1 MDILLPDRMD
11 GTPAQTLENVR
22 QITLI
27 GANGSG
33 KTRFAN
39 WLVNKYKDNAFRIS
53 ALKALFPSS
62 SKNELPCSID
72 MLYDEAVATSP
83 YYRADT
89 GTEFQRLI
97 FLLLHDE
104 FLDLLKY
111 KAQRKL
117 NENDN
122 TLPTTKFDNV
132 ARMWQEVFP
141 NNKIMRDGGRLL
153 FSNEKAEDP
162 FTELKLSDGE
172 KAVLYYIGAVLYA
185 REGAIIFV
193 DDPEIYIHHSIMQA
207 LWNVIEEMRPDCT
220 FIYNTH
226 DIDFVSSRTEN
237 ACVWVRNF
245 DFTHKTWDY
254 EIVDVGGTISEQ
266 LYFDLLGSRKPIL
279 FVEGDA
285 SHSIDSKLYSLIF
298 TEYTVKPLGSC
309 NKVIESTRAF
319 NDLKNFHHLDSH
331 GIVDRDRRS
340 DREVQYL
347 RDKKILVP
355 NVAEIENI
363 LMLEGVIKA
372 VARYRKKDETYV
384 FLKVKSAV
392 MKMFKSELRKQA
404 LEHVRHRMKRMA
416 GVCIDRRFQDIGS
429 LEDHIS
435 DLLNELNPRAVYEE
449 LCRDFHRYV
458 ATDNYEAVLKVFN
471 EKSMVVNSNV
481 AALCGLNNKDSYIR
495 TVLHILK
502 GDSKA
507 AQAIRAAIKECF
519 GIKSTHELE
528 VKQQQ
533 SNQ

>member
-1 MDILLPDRMD
+1 MDILLPDRMN
-11 GTPAQTLENVR
+11 GEPAQTLKDVR
-22 QITLI
+22 QVTLI

-33 KTRFAN
+33 KTRFAH
-39 WLVNKYKDNAFRIS
+39 WLVEKYKDRAYRIS
-53 ALKALFPSS
+53 ALKALFPSTE
-62 SKNELPCSID
+62 KNELEGSID
-72 MLYDEAVATSP
+72 MLYENAVDSSP
-83 YYRADT
+83 YYRNDT
-89 GTEFQRLI
+89 ATEFQRLI

-104 FLDLLKY
+104 FLDLLKF
-111 KAQRKL
+111 KASMKL
-117 NENDN
+117 GTDEKEQ
-122 TLPTTKFDNV
+122 LPVTKFDKV
-132 ARMWQEVFP
+132 AQMWQEVFP
-141 NNKIMRDGGRLL
+141 NNRIMRDGGRLL
-153 FSNEKAEDP
+153 FTNEKTDES
-162 FTELKLSDGE
+162 FSELRLSDGE
-172 KAVLYYIGAVLYA
+172 KAVLYYLAAVLYA
-185 REGAIIFV
+185 RQDAIIFV

-237 ACVWVRNF
+237 VCVWVRNF
-245 DFTHKTWDY
+245 DLVHSAWDY
-254 EIVDVGGTISEQ
+254 EIVNTGDTLSEE

-340 DREVQYL
+340 DKEVQYL

-355 NVAEIENI
+355 DVAEIENI

-372 VARYRKKDETYV
+372 VAHWRKKDEQYV
-384 FLKVKSAV
+384 ALKVKSAV

-429 LEDHIS
+429 LEDHIN
-435 DLLNELNPRAVYEE
+435 DLLNELNPRAVYEG
-449 LCRDFHRYV
+449 LCRDFHRYITSNDY
-458 ATDNYEAVLKVFN
+458 AAVLKVFN
-471 EKSMVVNSNV
+471 DKSMLVNSNV
-481 AALCGLNNKDSYIR
+481 AALCGLSNKDAYIR

-502 GDSKA
+502 GNSQSAKE
-507 AQAIRAAIKECF
+507 IRHAIKECF
-519 GIKSTHELE
+519 GIS
-528 VKQQQ
+528 
-533 SNQ
+533 

>member
-1 MDILLPDRMD
+1 MDIILPDRMD
-11 GTPAQTLENVR
+11 GAAAQTLEKVR
-22 QITLI
+22 QVTLI

-33 KTRFAN
+33 KTRFAH
-39 WLVNKYKDNAFRIS
+39 WLVDKYSNKAYRIS
-53 ALKALFPSS
+53 ALKALFPTVEY
-62 SKNELPCSID
+62 NELDESID
-72 MLYDEAVATSP
+72 KQYAAATASSP
-83 YYRADT
+83 YFKNDSA
-89 GTEFQRLI
+89 TEFQRLI

-111 KAQRKL
+111 KAKQKL
-117 NENDN
+117 SHAEQESM
-122 TLPTTKFDNV
+122 PTTKFDKV

-141 NNKIMRDGGRLL
+141 NNKIMRDGGKLL
-153 FSNEKAEDP
+153 FTNEKTDET
-162 FTELKLSDGE
+162 FSELKLSDGE
-172 KAVLYYIGAVLYA
+172 KAVLYYLAAVLYA
-185 REGAIIFV
+185 KENAIIFV

-226 DIDFVSSRTEN
+226 DIDFVTSRTEN
-237 ACVWVRNF
+237 VCVWVRNF
-245 DFTHKTWDY
+245 DFVHNAWDY
-254 EIVDVGGTISEQ
+254 EILGAGGMLSDE
-266 LYFDLLGSRKPIL
+266 LYYDILGSRKPIL

-340 DREVQYL
+340 DKEVQYL

-355 NVAEIENI
+355 DVAEIENI

-372 VARYRKKDETYV
+372 VARYRKKDDTYV

-392 MKMFKSELRKQA
+392 MKMFKTELRKQA

-435 DLLNELNPRAVYEE
+435 DLLNELNPRAVYED

-458 ATDNYEAVLKVFN
+458 ATNDYKVVLKVFN
-471 EKSMVVNSNV
+471 EKSMLVNCNV
-481 AALCGLNNKDSYIR
+481 AALCGLANKDAYVR
-495 TVLHILK
+495 CVLHILK
-502 GDSKA
+502 GDSHA
-507 AQAIRAAIKECF
+507 ARDIRHAIKECF
-519 GIKSTHELE
+519 G
-528 VKQQQ
+528 V
-533 SNQ
+533 N

>member
-1 MDILLPDRMD
+1 MDILLPDRID
-11 GTPAQTLENVR
+11 GLPAQLLDDVR

-33 KTRFAN
+33 KTRFAH
-39 WLVNKYKDNAFRIS
+39 WLVDKNKDKAYRIS
-53 ALKALFPSS
+53 ALKALFPSTE
-62 SKNELPCSID
+62 KNELNGSID
-72 MLYDEAVATSP
+72 MLYDEAVESSP
-83 YYRADT
+83 YYRNDSS
-89 GTEFQRLI
+89 TEFQRLI

-104 FLDLLKY
+104 FMDLLRY
-111 KAQRKL
+111 KAQVRLSEKDF
-117 NENDN
+117 EI
-122 TLPTTKFDNV
+122 PETKFDVV

-141 NNKIMRDGGRLL
+141 NNKMLREGGKLL
-153 FSNEKAEDP
+153 FLNEK
-162 FTELKLSDGE
+162 TEESFSEIRLSDGE

-185 REGAIIFV
+185 APESIIFV

-207 LWNVIEEMRPDCT
+207 LWNVIEEIRPDCT

-237 ACVWVRNF
+237 VCIWVRNY
-245 DFTHKTWDY
+245 DLVHNAWDY
-254 EIVDVGGTISEQ
+254 EIVNTDETLSDE
-266 LYFDLLGSRKPIL
+266 LYYNLLGSRKPIL

-347 RDKKILVP
+347 REKKVLVP

-372 VARYRKKDETYV
+372 VARYRKKDEAYV
-384 FLKVKSAV
+384 FLKVRSAV
-392 MKMFKSELRKQA
+392 MKMFRTELRKQA

-416 GVCIDRRFQDIGS
+416 GVCIDRRFKDIGS
-429 LEDHIS
+429 LEEHIS
-435 DLLNELNPRAVYEE
+435 DLLNELNPRAVYED
-449 LCRDFHRYV
+449 LCRDFHQYV
-458 ATDNYEAVLKVFN
+458 ASNDYEAVLKVFN
-471 EKSMVVNSNV
+471 EKSMLVNSNV
-481 AALCGLNNKDSYIR
+481 AELCGLNSKDAYIR
-495 TVLHILK
+495 MVLHILK
-502 GDSKA
+502 GDGKSAKD
-507 AQAIRAAIKECF
+507 IRNAIKGCF
-519 GIKSTHELE
+519 GI
-528 VKQQQ
+528 
-533 SNQ
+533 N

>member
-1 MDILLPDRMD
+1 MDIRLPNRMD
-11 GTPAQTLENVR
+11 GKPADVLRNVH
-22 QITLI
+22 QVTLI

-33 KTRFAN
+33 KSRFAR
-39 WLVNKYKDNAFRIS
+39 WLVDNCGDNVYRVS
-53 ALKALFPSS
+53 ALRALFPTTDRNELDGSIDRLYIEAASS
-62 SKNELPCSID
+62 SQ
-72 MLYDEAVATSP
+72 
-83 YYRADT
+83 YYNNDT
-89 GTEFQRLI
+89 ATEFNRLI

-111 KAQRKL
+111 KALLMLGDSDEKRFPETKL
-117 NENDN
+117 D
-122 TLPTTKFDNV
+122 KV

-141 NNKIMRDGGRLL
+141 NNRILRDGGKLL
-153 FSNEKAEDP
+153 FSNEKADVP
-162 FTELKLSDGE
+162 FSSLRLSDGE

-185 REGAIIFV
+185 KPEAIIFV

-220 FIYNTH
+220 FIYSTH

-237 ACVWVRNF
+237 SCVWIRNY
-245 DFTHKTWDY
+245 DIVNNLWDY
-254 EIVDVGGTISEQ
+254 EIVDAGDTLSDE

-340 DREVQYL
+340 DKEVEYL

-372 VARYRKKDETYV
+372 VARYKRKDEAYV
-384 FLKVKSAV
+384 FLKVRSAV
-392 MKMFKSELRKQA
+392 ANMFKSELRKQA

-429 LEDHIS
+429 LENHIN
-435 DLLNELNPRAVYEE
+435 DLINELNPRAYYEE
-449 LCRDFHRYV
+449 LCRDFHRY
-458 ATDNYEAVLKVFN
+458 AASNNYSAILKVFN
-471 EKSMVVNSNV
+471 DKSMIVNSNV
-481 AALCGLNNKDSYIR
+481 AQLCGLSNKDSYIR

-502 GDSKA
+502 SDHKEA
-507 AQAIRAAIKECF
+507 KAIRTAVKGCF
-519 GIKSTHELE
+519 GIE
-528 VKQQQ
+528 
-533 SNQ
+533 

>member
-1 MDILLPDRMD
+1 MLDMDILLPDRID
-11 GTPAQTLENVR
+11 GKPARQLDNVK

-33 KTRFAN
+33 KTRFAQ
-39 WLVNKYKDNAFRIS
+39 WLVDKYKEKAYRIS
-53 ALKALFPSS
+53 ALKALFPSTE
-62 SKNELPCSID
+62 KNELPGSID
-72 MLYDEAVATSP
+72 VLFDEAVSSSP
-83 YYRADT
+83 YYKNDCP
-89 GTEFQRLI
+89 TEFQRLI

-104 FLDLLKY
+104 FLDMLKY
-111 KAQRKL
+111 KAQMRL
-117 NENDN
+117 GNGSE
-122 TLPTTKFDNV
+122 TMPETKFDKV

-141 NNKIMRDGGRLL
+141 KNKILREGGKLL
-153 FSNEKAEDP
+153 FSNEK
-162 FTELKLSDGE
+162 TEEHFSEIKLSDGE
-172 KAVLYYIGAVLYA
+172 KAVLYYIGIVLYA
-185 REGAIIFV
+185 KNDAIIFV

-237 ACVWVRNF
+237 ACVWVKNY
-245 DFTHKTWDY
+245 DLVHNAWDY
-254 EIVDVGGTISEQ
+254 EIVNTGDSLSDE
-266 LYFDLLGSRKPIL
+266 LYYDLLGSRKPVL

-340 DREVQYL
+340 DKEVEYL

-372 VARYRKKDETYV
+372 VARYRKKDEAYV
-384 FLKVKSAV
+384 FLKVRSAV
-392 MKMFKSELRKQA
+392 MKMFKSELKKQA

-416 GVCIDRRFQDIGS
+416 SVCIDRRFKDIDS
-429 LEDHIS
+429 LENHIN
-435 DLLNELNPRAVYEE
+435 DLLNELNPRAVYDD
-449 LCRDFHRYV
+449 LCRDFNHLVSANDY
-458 ATDNYEAVLKVFN
+458 DAVLKVFN
-471 EKSMVVNSNV
+471 EKSMIVNSNV
-481 AALCGLNNKDSYIR
+481 AALCGLSNKDAYIR
-495 TVLHILK
+495 SILHILK
-502 GDSKA
+502 GDSAAARSIRKA
-507 AQAIRAAIKECF
+507 VKHCF
-519 GIKSTHELE
+519 GI
-528 VKQQQ
+528 
-533 SNQ
+533 N

>member
-1 MDILLPDRMD
+1 MDIRLPDRTD
-11 GTPAQTLENVR
+11 KVPARTLENVR
-22 QITLI
+22 QVTLI

-33 KTRFAN
+33 KTRFAH
-39 WLVNKYKDNAFRIS
+39 WLVNEYKEKAYRIS
-53 ALKALFPSS
+53 ALKALFPATD
-62 SKNELPCSID
+62 KNELDGSID
-72 MLYDEAVATSP
+72 KLYEEAVASSP
-83 YYRADT
+83 YYRNDCA
-89 GTEFQRLI
+89 TEFQRLI

-111 KAQRKL
+111 KAKRTFDNN
-117 NENDN
+117 NED
-122 TLPTTKFDNV
+122 LPKTKFDKV

-141 NNKIMRDGGRLL
+141 NNKIMRDGGRML
-153 FSNEKAEDP
+153 FSNEKTDDTFSEIR
-162 FTELKLSDGE
+162 LSDGE
-172 KAVLYYIGAVLYA
+172 KAVLYYIAAVLYA
-185 REGAIIFV
+185 KQGAIIFV

-237 ACVWVRNF
+237 VCVWVRNY
-245 DFTHKTWDY
+245 DLINNAWDY
-254 EIVDVGGTISEQ
+254 EIVDAGGTLSDE

-340 DREVQYL
+340 DKEVQYL

-372 VARYRKKDETYV
+372 VARWRKKDEMYV
-384 FLKVKSAV
+384 FLKVKTAV
-392 MKMFKSELRKQA
+392 IKMFKAELRKQA

-429 LEDHIS
+429 LEDHIN

-458 ATDNYEAVLKVFN
+458 ATADYDAVLKVFN
-471 EKSMVVNSNV
+471 EKSMLVNSNV
-481 AALCGLNNKDSYIR
+481 ASLCGLGNKDAYIR

-502 GDSKA
+502 GDSRS
-507 AQAIRAAIKECF
+507 AQDIRRAIKQCF
-519 GIKSTHELE
+519 GVS
-528 VKQQQ
+528 
-533 SNQ
+533 

>member
-1 MDILLPDRMD
+1 MDIILPDRID
-11 GTPAQTLENVR
+11 GAPAQVLENVR
-22 QITLI
+22 QVTLI

-33 KTRFAN
+33 KSRFAQ
-39 WLVNKYKDNAFRIS
+39 WLVNKYSDRAYRVS
-53 ALKALFPSS
+53 ALKALFPTIEC
-62 SKNELPCSID
+62 NTLDGSID
-72 MLYDEAVATSP
+72 MQYEEVASSSP
-83 YYRADT
+83 YFKNDSA
-89 GTEFQRLI
+89 TELQRLI

-104 FLDLLKY
+104 FVDLLKY
-111 KAQRKL
+111 KAMLKI
-117 NENDN
+117 NAAEGNA
-122 TLPTTKFDNV
+122 LPVTKFDKV

-141 NNKIMRDGGRLL
+141 NNRIMRDGGKLL
-153 FSNEKAEDP
+153 FSNEKAEES
-162 FTELKLSDGE
+162 FSEIRLSDGE
-172 KAVLYYIGAVLYA
+172 KAVLYYLAAVLYA
-185 REGAIIFV
+185 KPDAIIFV
-193 DDPEIYIHHSIMQA
+193 DDPEIFIHHSIMQA
-207 LWNVIEEMRPDCT
+207 LWNVIEEIRPDCT

-237 ACVWVRNF
+237 VCVWVRNF
-245 DFTHKTWDY
+245 DLLNNAWDY
-254 EIVDVGGTISEQ
+254 EIVDAGGALSDE

-340 DREVQYL
+340 DKEVQYL

-372 VARYRKKDETYV
+372 VARYRKKDEEHV
-384 FLKVKSAV
+384 SQKVKGSV
-392 MKMFKSELRKQA
+392 MKMFKNDLRKQA

-449 LCRDFHRYV
+449 LCRDFHRYLNNCDYT
-458 ATDNYEAVLKVFN
+458 AILKVYN
-471 EKSMVVNSNV
+471 EKTMLVNSNV
-481 AALCGLNNKDSYIR
+481 AALCGLTNKDAYIR

-502 GDSKA
+502 SDSEEATTIRKA
-507 AQAIRAAIKECF
+507 VKECF
-519 GIKSTHELE
+519 GISVVTD
-528 VKQQQ
+528 
-533 SNQ
+533 

>member
-1 MDILLPDRMD
+1 MDVILPDRMD
-11 GTPAQTLENVR
+11 GAASRTLEKVR
-22 QITLI
+22 QVTLI

-33 KTRFAN
+33 KTRFAH
-39 WLVNKYKDNAFRIS
+39 WLVDRYRDNAFRIS

-62 SKNELPCSID
+62 EKNSLEGSID
-72 MLYDEAVATSP
+72 RLYDEAVASSP
-83 YYRADT
+83 YYRNDT
-89 GTEFQRLI
+89 ATEFQRLI

-104 FLDLLKY
+104 FLDLLKF
-111 KAQRKL
+111 KAKVAFGGG
-117 NENDN
+117 EKD
-122 TLPTTKFDNV
+122 LPKTKFDKV

-153 FSNEKAEDP
+153 FSNEKTDDTFSEI
-162 FTELKLSDGE
+162 KLSDGE
-172 KAVLYYIGAVLYA
+172 KAVLYYLAAVLYA
-185 REGAIIFV
+185 KQGAIIFV

-237 ACVWVRNF
+237 VCVWVRNY
-245 DFTHKTWDY
+245 DLVHNAWDY
-254 EIVDVGGTISEQ
+254 EIVDAGGTLSDE

-309 NKVIESTRAF
+309 NKVIESVRAF

-340 DREVQYL
+340 DKEVQYL

-363 LMLEGVIKA
+363 LMLEGVIRA
-372 VARYRKKDETYV
+372 VARWRKKDEQYV
-384 FLKVKSAV
+384 ALKVKSAV
-392 MKMFKSELRKQA
+392 IKMFKGELRKQA

-416 GVCIDRRFQDIGS
+416 SVCIDRRFQDIGS
-429 LEDHIS
+429 LEEHIG
-435 DLLNELNPRAVYEE
+435 DLLNELAPRAVYEE
-449 LCRDFHRYV
+449 LCREFHGYV
-458 ATDNYEAVLKVFN
+458 AAGDYQSVLKVFN
-471 EKSMVVNSNV
+471 EKSMLVNSNV
-481 AALCGLNNKDSYIR
+481 AALCGLNNKDAYIR

-502 GDSKA
+502 GDSSA
-507 AQAIRAAIKECF
+507 AQAIRSAIKNCF
-519 GIKSTHELE
+519 G
-528 VKQQQ
+528 VR
-533 SNQ
+533 

>member
-1 MDILLPDRMD
+1 MDIILPDRID
-11 GTPAQTLENVR
+11 GVPAQVLENVR
-22 QITLI
+22 QVTII

-33 KTRFAN
+33 KTRFAH
-39 WLVNKYKDNAFRIS
+39 WLVGKYGDKAYRIS
-53 ALKALFPSS
+53 ALKALFPATER
-62 SKNELPCSID
+62 NELDGSID
-72 MLYDEAVATSP
+72 RQYEEATASSP
-83 YYRADT
+83 YYKNDSA
-89 GTEFQRLI
+89 TEFQRLI

-104 FLDLLKY
+104 FMDLLRY
-111 KAQRKL
+111 KALLKL
-117 NENDN
+117 DSAASNEQ
-122 TLPTTKFDNV
+122 LPVTKFDQV

-141 NNKIMRDGGRLL
+141 NNRIMRDGGKML
-153 FSNEKAEDP
+153 FTNEKTEET
-162 FTELKLSDGE
+162 FTEIKLSDGE
-172 KAVLYYIGAVLYA
+172 KAVLYYIAAVLYA
-185 REGAIIFV
+185 KQDAIIFV

-237 ACVWVRNF
+237 VCVWVRNY
-245 DFTHKTWDY
+245 DLLRNAWDY
-254 EIVDVGGTISEQ
+254 EIVDAGGTLSDE

-340 DREVQYL
+340 DKEVQYL

-363 LMLEGVIKA
+363 LMLEGVIRA
-372 VARYRKKDETYV
+372 VARSRKKDEQYV
-384 FLKVKSAV
+384 ILKVKSAV
-392 MKMFKSELRKQA
+392 MKMFKSDLRKQA

-429 LEDHIS
+429 LEDHIN

-458 ATDNYEAVLKVFN
+458 ATNDYAAVLKVYN
-471 EKSMVVNSNV
+471 EKSMLVNSNV
-481 AALCGLNNKDSYIR
+481 AALCGLGNKDAYIR

-502 GDSKA
+502 GDSKE
-507 AQAIRAAIKECF
+507 AQAIRKAIKQCF
-519 GIKSTHELE
+519 GISL
-528 VKQQQ
+528 Q
-533 SNQ
+533 

>member
-1 MDILLPDRMD
+1 MDILLPDRMN
-11 GTPAQTLENVR
+11 GEPAQTLTNVR
-22 QITLI
+22 QVTLI

-33 KTRFAN
+33 KTRFAH
-39 WLVNKYKDNAFRIS
+39 WLVERYKDRAYRIS
-53 ALKALFPSS
+53 ALKALFPATE
-62 SKNELPCSID
+62 KNELQSSID
-72 MLYDEAVATSP
+72 VLYKNAVDSSP
-83 YYRADT
+83 YYRSDT
-89 GTEFQRLI
+89 ATEFQRLI

-111 KAQRKL
+111 KAAMKL
-117 NENDN
+117 SAGEREK
-122 TLPTTKFDNV
+122 LPVTKFDKV

-141 NNKIMRDGGRLL
+141 NNRIMRDGGRML
-153 FSNEKAEDP
+153 FTNEKTDES
-162 FTELKLSDGE
+162 FSELKLSDGE
-172 KAVLYYIGAVLYA
+172 KAVLYYLAAVLYA

-226 DIDFVSSRTEN
+226 DIDFVSSRTDN
-237 ACVWVRNF
+237 ICVWVRNF
-245 DFTHKTWDY
+245 DLVHNAWDY
-254 EIVDVGGTISEQ
+254 EIVNAGDTLSDE

-340 DREVQYL
+340 DKEVQYL

-363 LMLEGVIKA
+363 LMLEGVVKA
-372 VARYRKKDETYV
+372 VARRRKKDEKYV
-384 FLKVKSAV
+384 MLSVKSAV
-392 MKMFKSELRKQA
+392 IKMFKSNLRKQA

-429 LEDHIS
+429 LEEHIN

-449 LCRDFHRYV
+449 LCREFHRYV
-458 ATDNYEAVLKVFN
+458 ATGDYVSVLKVFN
-471 EKSMVVNSNV
+471 EKSMLVNSNV
-481 AALCGLNNKDSYIR
+481 AALCGLSNKEAYIR
-495 TVLHILK
+495 TVLNILK
-502 GDSKA
+502 GDSEEA
-507 AQAIRAAIKECF
+507 EEIRHSIKECF
-519 GIKSTHELE
+519 GISQ
-528 VKQQQ
+528 VF
-533 SNQ
+533 

>member
-1 MDILLPDRMD
+1 MPKFTMAKSNKTMDILLPDRID
-11 GTPAQTLENVR
+11 GQPAQLLDDVR
-22 QITLI
+22 QVTLI

-33 KTRFAN
+33 KTRFAH
-39 WLVNKYKDNAFRIS
+39 WLVDKYKEKAYRIS
-53 ALKALFPSS
+53 ALKALFPSTE
-62 SKNELPCSID
+62 KNELNGSID
-72 MLYDEAVATSP
+72 MLYDEAVESSP
-83 YYRADT
+83 YYRKET
-89 GTEFQRLI
+89 STEFQRLI

-104 FLDLLKY
+104 FMDLLRY
-111 KAQRKL
+111 KAQMRL
-117 NENDN
+117 SESEHEM
-122 TLPTTKFDNV
+122 PETKFDMV

-141 NNKIMRDGGRLL
+141 NNKMLREGGKLL
-153 FSNEKAEDP
+153 FLNEK
-162 FTELKLSDGE
+162 TEESFSEIKLSDGE

-185 REGAIIFV
+185 QPESIIFV

-207 LWNVIEEMRPDCT
+207 LWNVIEEIRPDCT

-237 ACVWVRNF
+237 VCIWVRNY
-245 DFTHKTWDY
+245 DLVHNAWDY
-254 EIVDVGGTISEQ
+254 EIVNTDETLSDE
-266 LYFDLLGSRKPIL
+266 LYYNLLGSRKPIL

-347 RDKKILVP
+347 RERKVLVP

-372 VARYRKKDETYV
+372 VARYRKKDEAYV
-384 FLKVKSAV
+384 FLKVRSTV
-392 MKMFKSELRKQA
+392 MKMFKTELRKQA

-416 GVCIDRRFQDIGS
+416 GVCIDRRFKDIGS
-429 LEDHIS
+429 LEDHIN
-435 DLLNELNPRAVYEE
+435 DLLNELNPRAVYED
-449 LCRDFHRYV
+449 LCRDFHQYV
-458 ATDNYEAVLKVFN
+458 ATNDYEAVLKVFN
-471 EKSMVVNSNV
+471 EKSMLVNSNV
-481 AALCGLNNKDSYIR
+481 AALCGLNSKDAYIR

-502 GDSKA
+502 GDSKNA
-507 AQAIRAAIKECF
+507 HDIRKTIKDCF
-519 GIKSTHELE
+519 GI
-528 VKQQQ
+528 
-533 SNQ
+533 N

>member
-1 MDILLPDRMD
+1 MNILLPDRID
-11 GTPAQTLENVR
+11 GVAAPTLTKVR

-33 KTRFAN
+33 KTRFAH
-39 WLVNKYKDNAFRIS
+39 WLVDKYCDKAYRIS
-53 ALKALFPSS
+53 ALKALFPTAER
-62 SKNELPCSID
+62 NELDGSID
-72 MLYDEAVATSP
+72 RLYEEATASSP
-83 YYRADT
+83 YYKNDSA
-89 GTEFQRLI
+89 TEFQRLI

-104 FLDLLKY
+104 FVELLKY
-111 KAQRKL
+111 KALKKL
-117 NENDN
+117 NTTSEEQM
-122 TLPTTKFDNV
+122 PVTKFDKV

-141 NNKIMRDGGRLL
+141 NNRIMRDGGKML
-153 FSNEKAEDP
+153 FTNEKTDET
-162 FTELKLSDGE
+162 FTEIKLSDGE
-172 KAVLYYIGAVLYA
+172 KAVLYYLAAVLYA
-185 REGAIIFV
+185 KQDAIIFV

-237 ACVWVRNF
+237 VCVWVRNF
-245 DFTHKTWDY
+245 DLLHNAWDY
-254 EIVDVGGTISEQ
+254 EIVDAGGILSDE

-340 DREVQYL
+340 DKEVQYL

-372 VARYRKKDETYV
+372 VARYRKKDEQYV
-384 FLKVKSAV
+384 ALKAKSAV
-392 MKMFKSELRKQA
+392 MKMFKSDLRKQA

-429 LEDHIS
+429 LEDHIN

-458 ATDNYEAVLKVFN
+458 ATNDYDAVLKVYN
-471 EKSMVVNSNV
+471 EKSILINSNV
-481 AALCGLNNKDSYIR
+481 AALCGLSNKDAYIR

-507 AQAIRAAIKECF
+507 AQAIREAIKQCF
-519 GIKSTHELE
+519 GI
-528 VKQQQ
+528 
-533 SNQ
+533 N